1 MAERTFKLEV
11 ITPDR
16 KVLSDDK
23 IASVMLPGIEGYLGV
38 LASHAPLMTA
48 LGCGELDFRRPDGTS
63 DVMAICGGFVEVLD
77 NKVTVLS
84 DSAELVSEIDLER
97 AKQAAQRAERRIASH
112 EPDIDMDRAQAAL
125 MRAINRIKIAQRH
138 V

>member
-23 IASVMLPGIEGYLGV
+23 IVSVTLPGVEGYLGV
-38 LASHAPLMTA
+38 LAGHAPLMTA
-48 LGCGELDFRRPDGTS
+48 LGCGELDFRRTEGAS
-63 DVMAICGGFVEVLD
+63 DAMAICGGFVEVLD

-84 DSAELVSEIDLER
+84 DSAELVSEIDLDR
-97 AKQAAQRAERRIASH
+97 AKQAAQRAEERIAAH
-112 EPDIDMDRAQAAL
+112 EADIDMDRAQAAL
-125 MRAINRIKIAQRH
+125 MRALNRVKIAERH
-138 V
+138 A